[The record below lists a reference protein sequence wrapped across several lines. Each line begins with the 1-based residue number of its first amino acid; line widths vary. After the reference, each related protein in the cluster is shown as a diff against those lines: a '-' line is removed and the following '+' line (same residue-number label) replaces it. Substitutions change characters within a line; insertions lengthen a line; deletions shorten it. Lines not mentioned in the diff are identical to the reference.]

1 MFQTAALPSRR
12 QGEQTMPGDQQLPT
26 GGDQPVV
33 PPPPAPPVGPAQ
45 PAAGDGSH
53 GRGKHWDEFMS
64 LLPNVGVVVLGVLGI
79 GLTAAIVLG
88 LFTRSSI
95 VRELASPDLARG
107 VITFI
112 FSVGTIGIALLLA
125 VGALVGQHTAEEF
138 DKAKQVLTVLIGVF
152 GTILGFYFG
161 TAAGGGQKVDLAEI
175 KFADKQ
181 LITHISGG
189 TRPYR
194 YSITSSEKDF
204 TPIKSRVSDDGWII
218 ETLPQAPRPKSTLN
232 VDVTDA
238 KDQKA
243 SQKFDIPDTNSRS
256 ASPMQNSETSG
267 AAPTRTPPTTTPGT
281 LPPAR

>member
-1 MFQTAALPSRR
+1 
-12 QGEQTMPGDQQLPT
+12 MPGDEQLPT

-33 PPPPAPPVGPAQ
+33 PPPGPAPAAPPVEPAQ
-45 PAAGDGSH
+45 PAAGGGGG
-53 GRGKHWDEFMS
+53 GRRRHWDDFVS
-64 LLPNVGVVVLGVLGI
+64 LLPNLGIFVLGALGI
-79 GLTAAIVLG
+79 GLSVAIVLG
-88 LFTRSSI
+88 LFLPSSI
-95 VRELASPDLARG
+95 VRELGSPDLARG

-125 VGALVGQHTAEEF
+125 VGALVGQHSIEEF
-138 DKAKQVLTVLIGVF
+138 GKAKEVLTVLIGVF

-161 TAAGGGQKVDLAEI
+161 TAAGGGQKLDVAEI

-194 YSITSSEKDF
+194 YSITSGEKDF
-204 TPIKSRVSDDGWII
+204 TPINSRVSDDGWII
-218 ETLPQAPRPKSTLN
+218 ETLPQAPKPKSTLT

-243 SQKFDIPDTNSRS
+243 SQKLDIPDTKPRP
-256 ASPMQNSETSG
+256 ASPTQNSETTG
-267 AAPTRTPPTTTPGT
+267 TAPTTTPPTTTPGT
-281 LPPAR
+281 IPPTR